1 MKVYKSVVLRSPTTG
16 RWFSDAD
23 PHPNDPLA
31 LQSLIVYGCARVTY
45 PIGEWVST
53 YDWLAAR
60 GYHLTAFSDER
71 SARVFIKKMD
81 LSDTAV
87 VFVAEADGVLSL
99 LPRCASVHSVHS
111 SIHMRFTDRRAWPA
125 NTIMAERLRLLSC
138 VWSKI
143 VYPPLGIERTEWP

>member
-1 MKVYKSVVLRSPTTG
+1 MIVYKAVVVRSPAG
-16 RWFSDAD
+16 VWFPDVEPRQD
-23 PHPNDPLA
+23 GLL
-31 LQSLIVYGCARVTY
+31 LQSLIVYGSARVTY
-45 PIGEWVST
+45 PVGEWVST

-60 GYHLTAFSDER
+60 GYYLTAFSDEQ
-71 SARVFIKKMD
+71 SARSFIERMH

-87 VFVAEADGVLSL
+87 VFEAEADGVLSV

-111 SIHMRFTDRRAWPA
+111 SIRMRFIDRRVWPA

-143 VYPPLGIERTEWP
+143 VYLPLGIERTEWP